1 MFQRLKEHHVAEEF
15 GPSGEIKACLQSM
28 DSRTKTFNFFFD
40 VQNQPK
46 VIKGTGVSM
55 THLNEQREK
64 ITKIQNLLD
73 VISRNIYIKNEIDKE
88 LTDVSI
94 DNKLTQ

>member
-40 VQNQPK
+40 VQN
-46 VIKGTGVSM
+46 
-55 THLNEQREK
+55 
-64 ITKIQNLLD
+64 
-73 VISRNIYIKNEIDKE
+73 
-88 LTDVSI
+88 
-94 DNKLTQ
+94 